1 MSLKS
6 TSFPKELFVSRAKQI
21 KKKSKTLFCRR
32 KTAEDSNAKIKVSP
46 NIPCTVL
53 LFKASAFLQI
63 FFPKNLFFRQV
74 LKKSVFPNSKCLTFI
89 YLFWHWPIYH
99 FIDEHPL
106 KTSNKRTHIL
116 LLIKQFDLPLAS
128 EEVGCVSSR

>member
-1 MSLKS
+1 MFIMSLKS

-63 FFPKNLFFRQV
+63 FFPKNLLFRQV

-89 YLFWHWPIYH
+89 YLF
-99 FIDEHPL
+99 
-106 KTSNKRTHIL
+106 
-116 LLIKQFDLPLAS
+116 
-128 EEVGCVSSR
+128 